1 MPSNTVCKSRSSAI
15 PAVRQ
20 AQKRCSAHDY
30 VRHYTEMLV
39 IGTRQIHALHKLR
52 EIDCPIRVFEDCLTE
67 QVIRKNNFELYQ
79 YMADDLLR
87 KFDAMRRKEN
97 IQAQQRLAKNGEHTA
112 HVSFKPEF
120 VELQK
125 MIIEQ
130 RKESETNQLFAN
142 AMSKTKGSSSTV
154 PRVKPDYS
162 KFKIV
167 KRSKASSSSSSS
179 PSSSSSTSSPNQ

>member
-1 MPSNTVCKSRSSAI
+1 MPSNTVCKSGSSAI

-20 AQKRCSAHDY
+20 AQKSCSAHEY

-39 IGTRQIHALHKLR
+39 TGTRQIHALHKLR

-67 QVIRKNNFELYQ
+67 QVIRKHNFDLYQ
-79 YMADDLLR
+79 YMADNLLQ

-97 IQAQQRLAKNGEHTA
+97 IEAQQRLAKNGEHTA

-125 MIIEQ
+125 MMMEQ
-130 RKESETNQLFAN
+130 RKESETNQLFAS
-142 AMSKTKGSSSTV
+142 AMSKTKGSSTV
-154 PRVKPDYS
+154 PRVKADYS

-167 KRSKASSSSSSS
+167 KRSKASSTSPSSSSNSSSSSS
-179 PSSSSSTSSPNQ
+179 PNQ